1 MELGEKIK
9 SERIKR
15 NVSQKE
21 LAEQLRVSRQTIS
34 NWENGRTIP
43 DTENLILLSE
53 YFDINVEYF
62 LTNNELE
69 VKTRVSEFKLTGV
82 AALLSSVCLLLI
94 ILSVFPA
101 AHFKG
106 IWLILPFLLLNFEF
120 IILIIFYFRNKPKR
134 SLIKKVEKKVLIPLV
149 VLSGI
154 VSFILCYI
162 LLSLKF

>member
-1 MELGEKIK
+1 MNLSEKIK

-15 NVSQKE
+15 SVSQKE
-21 LAEQLRVSRQTIS
+21 LAEKLRVSRQTIS

-69 VKTRVSEFKLTGV
+69 VKTRVSEFKLTGLTT
-82 AALLSSVCLLLI
+82 LLSSVCLLLI

-106 IWLILPFLLLNFEF
+106 IWIIFPFLLLNFEF
-120 IILIIFYFRNKPKR
+120 IILIVFYLRNKPKK
-134 SLIKKVEKKVLIPLV
+134 SLIKNVDKKILIPLV

-154 VSFILCYI
+154 VSFILCYF
-162 LLSLKF
+162 LLSSKF